1 MRLCLR
7 VACTI
12 CVGVSFPFH
21 NLSGECL
28 HASSG
33 AYLPRLTFVF
43 STFTQICF
51 QSLCVCV
58 CVCMPF
64 LLALECFF
72 GLSVS
77 DFSFSF
83 LLFPLSTFTCDSLFV
98 FLSIFGAPFS
108 LSPSLSVPVTSV
120 CHESRSKSAFYKDL
134 LRVVPLQCRQTRTQK
149 QTQRATTV
157 TPNSAPPSHLISAF
171 SGAWLIRKPPRLR
184 HSNRI
189 NHSLVAVFALLFPH
203 FIYSLRLAIKFVFI
217 FVQTLQGCDALR
229 PDRPY
234 FHVPNKRIKNSF
246 SFSFSL
252 LFLFFFPYSHFIL
265 IKKHTRVRDV
275 RAQGTGTGTVAVAV
289 TVCSNFV

>member
-1 MRLCLR
+1 M
-7 VACTI
+7 
-12 CVGVSFPFH
+12 CVWLF
-21 NLSGECL
+21 
-28 HASSG
+28 SSHSS
-33 AYLPRLTFVF
+33 VF
-43 STFTQICF
+43 SGCLFQI
-51 QSLCVCV
+51 
-58 CVCMPF
+58 
-64 LLALECFF
+64 
-72 GLSVS
+72 SVS
-77 DFSFSF
+77 VFCFS
-83 LLFPLSTFTCDSLFV
+83 LFPLSHVIRSLFSYQ
-98 FLSIFGAPFS
+98 FLARHFLFPLLLSLPFSIF
-108 LSPSLSVPVTSV
+108 VPVTSV

-134 LRVVPLQCRQTRTQK
+134 LNVVPLQCRQTQTRTQ
-149 QTQRATTV
+149 RDTTV

-203 FIYSLRLAIKFVFI
+203 FIYLLRLAIKFVFI

-246 SFSFSL
+246 SVSFSL

-275 RAQGTGTGTVAVAV
+275 GAQGTGTGTGTVAV